1 MQRSLNSGS
10 FTLSSG
16 GLSSGGLLLPV
27 CADVFSPGIIAVPEE
42 EGCSFFSDKKDEK
55 KNKLWLHLTC
65 QGNKDSQ
72 LQLSIIVTFKIN
84 LQ

>member
-16 GLSSGGLLLPV
+16 GLSSGGLLLPG

-55 KNKLWLHLTC
+55 KK
-65 QGNKDSQ
+65 
-72 LQLSIIVTFKIN
+72 IMVTFN
-84 LQ
+84 MSGE

>member
-16 GLSSGGLLLPV
+16 GLLFPV

-55 KNKLWLHLTC
+55 KKLWLHLTC
-65 QGNKDSQ
+65 QGYKDSQ

-84 LQ
+84 LQEIHFI